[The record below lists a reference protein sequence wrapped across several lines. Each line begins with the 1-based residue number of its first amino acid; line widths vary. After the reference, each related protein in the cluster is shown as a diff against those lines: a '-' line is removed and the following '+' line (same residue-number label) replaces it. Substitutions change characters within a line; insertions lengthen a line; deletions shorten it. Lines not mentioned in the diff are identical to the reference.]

1 MSSKIIIPDGKDLI
15 YYLNEGYAI
24 CNQCGAIMDRTDVYI
39 CPNCGWVCEPLDYE
53 YERDENNIDDSE
65 LIPPSCAAC
74 GGPYP
79 QCKISCKLY
88 DD

>member
-1 MSSKIIIPDGKDLI
+1 MSSKITIPEGKNLI

-24 CNQCGAIMDRTDVYI
+24 CNQCGAIMDRTDVYS

-53 YERDENNIDDSE
+53 YERDGNDIDDSE
-65 LIPPSCAAC
+65 CIPVSCAAC